1 MLLHE
6 GCGGNSR
13 RHEAKELRDSLNVS
27 IPSPANSEMR
37 GGTAF
42 PLCPV
47 LMLKGPIPWLCFY
60 PTKTLCSGNLI
71 FYISIKVPIVYKY
84 SESKMH
90 TAAELFSQHPRNL
103 VPCYLNAH
111 FLRSLNCIWYPSLSP
126 SLCVAGSFQIKHWV
140 GQPASCQSWLEL
152 GFPGFATP
160 HTL

>member
-47 LMLKGPIPWLCFY
+47 LMLKGPIP
-60 PTKTLCSGNLI
+60 
-71 FYISIKVPIVYKY
+71 
-84 SESKMH
+84 
-90 TAAELFSQHPRNL
+90 
-103 VPCYLNAH
+103 
-111 FLRSLNCIWYPSLSP
+111 
-126 SLCVAGSFQIKHWV
+126 
-140 GQPASCQSWLEL
+140 
-152 GFPGFATP
+152 
-160 HTL
+160 